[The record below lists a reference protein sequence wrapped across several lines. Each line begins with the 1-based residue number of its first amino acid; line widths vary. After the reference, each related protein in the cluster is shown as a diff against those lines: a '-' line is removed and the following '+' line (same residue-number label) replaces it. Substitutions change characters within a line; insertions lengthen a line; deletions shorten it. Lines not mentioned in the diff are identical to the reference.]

1 MNRHIKQL
9 SMIVLSILFFGL
21 DGMEHQQPLFMA
33 KEPLSM
39 VQCKMITCALS
50 KLLFVENE
58 KILHIGFRCED
69 IIQEKSRGC
78 QAYCIN
84 ADTLG
89 MLGKPEVGYDKILSF
104 ACWDV
109 IVNPQEAFTNSVT
122 LLKENGQFCVVLPY
136 YKSPYLK
143 VHRETLMSDTWKD
156 RYDKTGMVGFYGS
169 KAVKRLLEKAGFNG
183 DTKCFIIKKPFIF
196 ETKEKLTSWIASCPE
211 QLHLLPRQDH
221 AEFIDDVVA
230 NYLQEYPLKDDNSVQ
245 LYLPY
250 MIVRASKS

>member
-1 MNRHIKQL
+1 M
-9 SMIVLSILFFGL
+9 VLSTLFC
-21 DGMEHQQPLFMA
+21 DMNGMEKQQQIFMV

-39 VQCKMITCALS
+39 VQRKMIACALS
-50 KLLFVENE
+50 KLLFVEKE

-69 IIQEKSRGC
+69 IIQEKSCGC
-78 QAYCIN
+78 QAYCIE

-109 IVNPQEAFTNSVT
+109 IAKPQALFTNSVT
-122 LLKENGQFCVVLPY
+122 LLKENGQFCAVLPY
-136 YKSPYLK
+136 YKSPYLAI
-143 VHRETLMSDTWKD
+143 HGETLMSDTWKD
-156 RYDKTGMVGFYGS
+156 RYDKTGMVGFYGT
-169 KAVKRLLEKAGFNG
+169 KGVKQLLEKAGFN

-196 ETKEKLTSWIASCPE
+196 KTKEKLTSWIASCPE

-221 AEFIDDVVA
+221 AEFINDVVT
-230 NYLQEYPLKDDNSVQ
+230 NYLQEYPLKDDTSIK

-250 MIVRASKS
+250 MIVRASKSQK